1 MAANQNKAYK
11 DEVLFAN
18 PKQVGIKDRLEDDRI
33 SGTEFR
39 AHPML
44 RDNWGTVD
52 RLRGVLGKYYVTY
65 NGSKGLALYN
75 YAGLLTRLEAGES
88 PGTDDGPPSNLR
100 RLRKQL
106 SGDNQNTNLVLNLS
120 SINDETGKIVVQRN
134 VLGWGSYED
143 PHLGTDW
150 FADDTNF
157 QNYLYG
163 PLSIAEN
170 DRFGNTA
177 LYSGVL
183 NDDFF
188 QETYSDYSFIQHSP
202 SEQRALR
209 SEAKNATNIESKYNF
224 YIDSNPSY
232 EEVLATPSLEEF
244 MIPNAYYLQ
253 LELRNTTT
261 GTLAQYHKS
270 AIDIDGL
277 VPWFISSE
285 NGVGVTENTTL
296 SYYQSYSRAMAGN
309 EDALQAVGTSG
320 AARRDAMKANN
331 RDLAVLYSDLGVL
344 TEGSLSEGHIPFY
357 NKIIIDDDPEWKNGF
372 NSDGQGLLQ
381 KLLDD
386 EDTKDF
392 IDILQAE
399 AILAHKDIRP
409 RERTLMTTRTKIL
422 KSTVGRD
429 WTYENEDSASYRVL
443 FELKNKIGIQVSLAR
458 LGARFGATEL
468 DFNTNPV
475 YAGTKFLRDYDK
487 DVEDREISRSSAA
500 AVSLD
505 LYDETGQPSTFLN
518 SFKRS
523 LEEVYDSSPC
533 HTETLLYIV
542 EKYKANSDD
551 LIQTFFISPKFSIDS
566 NTGAKTVYYDSQIKF
581 EETYRYKFKKVILV
595 FGNEYEYQKDPFEGA
610 HGAWARRL
618 GRERLAFTNNLVVRA
633 MVVPYIQGE
642 IKAIAVAGAPPVS
655 PEISFYSP
663 KGHNSKVRI
672 LLNSSTGAY
681 EDKPI
686 AILESD
692 KEKIKNDFMQQTGI
706 FKSFDEILDAG
717 DKIQY
722 KSKDP
727 VNKYQIFK
735 IDFKP
740 SSYQDFNSGLMEAPP
755 GGFLLTNVDGSTP
768 GLIEVDPVVGIPGDY
783 IDTIEPNRK
792 YYYCARSIDI
802 HDNISNPTYI
812 YEIEMVDNSG
822 QIFLRQNLFM
832 FESPKETFTKTGRRF
847 IYIEP
852 SFQQTVLEDPAAA
865 GVPSGNNLP
874 NSTILGANGLDQKIW
889 NETMKIRLTSKK
901 TGRKMDLNLTFKNTG
916 VQNPSE

>member
-11 DEVLFAN
+11 DEVLFVN
-18 PKQVGIKDRLEDDRI
+18 LKQVGIKDRLEDARI
-33 SGTEFR
+33 LGTRVHF
-39 AHPML
+39 HPML
-44 RDNWGTVD
+44 RDNWETVD
-52 RLRGVLGKYYVTY
+52 RLRGVLGRYYVTY

-75 YAGLLTRLEAGES
+75 YAGLLTRLEAGGS
-88 PGTDDGPPSNLR
+88 PGTDDGPPSDLGKLR
-100 RLRKQL
+100 NQL
-106 SGDNQNTNLVLNLS
+106 SGDNQNTNLVLNLN
-120 SINDETGKIVVQRN
+120 SIDDETGKIVVERN
-134 VLGWGSYED
+134 INGWGSYEAQD
-143 PHLGTDW
+143 PHLDTDW
-150 FADDTNF
+150 FAHQTNF
-157 QNYLYG
+157 HIYLYG
-163 PLSIAEN
+163 GDEPLAGLIDPAAGTSW
-170 DRFGNTA
+170 
-177 LYSGVL
+177 SGVL

-188 QETYSDYSFIQHSP
+188 EETYSDYSFIQYSP

-209 SEAKNATNIESKYNF
+209 SEAGNATNIESKYNL
-224 YIDSNPSY
+224 YIATSPSY
-232 EEVLATPSLEEF
+232 EEVLTTPSLEEF

-357 NKIIIDDDPEWKNGF
+357 NKIIIDEDPEWKNGF

-581 EETYRYKFKKVILV
+581 EEMYRYKFKKVILV
-595 FGNEYEYQKDPFEGA
+595 FGNEYEYQKDPWPEGTDR
-610 HGAWARRL
+610 G
-618 GRERLAFTNNLVVRA
+618 T
-633 MVVPYIQGE
+633 
-642 IKAIAVAGAPPVS
+642 
-655 PEISFYSP
+655 
-663 KGHNSKVRI
+663 
-672 LLNSSTGAY
+672 
-681 EDKPI
+681 
-686 AILESD
+686 
-692 KEKIKNDFMQQTGI
+692 
-706 FKSFDEILDAG
+706 
-717 DKIQY
+717 
-722 KSKDP
+722 
-727 VNKYQIFK
+727 
-735 IDFKP
+735 
-740 SSYQDFNSGLMEAPP
+740 
-755 GGFLLTNVDGSTP
+755 
-768 GLIEVDPVVGIPGDY
+768 
-783 IDTIEPNRK
+783 
-792 YYYCARSIDI
+792 
-802 HDNISNPTYI
+802 
-812 YEIEMVDNSG
+812 
-822 QIFLRQNLFM
+822 
-832 FESPKETFTKTGRRF
+832 
-847 IYIEP
+847 
-852 SFQQTVLEDPAAA
+852 
-865 GVPSGNNLP
+865 
-874 NSTILGANGLDQKIW
+874 
-889 NETMKIRLTSKK
+889 
-901 TGRKMDLNLTFKNTG
+901 
-916 VQNPSE
+916 

>member
-1 MAANQNKAYK
+1 MAANQNKAFK
-11 DEVLFAN
+11 DQVLFVN
-18 PKQVGIKDRLEDDRI
+18 PEQVGIKDRLSDSRI
-33 SGTEFR
+33 SGTKVHF
-39 AHPML
+39 HPML
-44 RDNWGTVD
+44 RDNWDTVD
-52 RLRGVLGKYYVTY
+52 PLRGVLGKYYVTY

-75 YAGLLTRLEAGES
+75 YAGALKRIKDGNP
-88 PGTDDGPPSNLR
+88 PGTFDGPPSNLR
-100 RLRKQL
+100 RLKNQL
-106 SGDNQNTNLVLNLS
+106 SGDNQNTNLVLSLN

-134 VLGWGSYED
+134 LLGWGSYED

-163 PLSIAEN
+163 SLSIAEN
-170 DRFGNTA
+170 DRFGNTVG
-177 LYSGVL
+177 YSGVL

-188 QETYSDYSFIQHSP
+188 EETYSDYSFIQYSP
-202 SEQRALR
+202 SEQRVLR
-209 SEAKNATNIESKYNF
+209 SEAGNATNIESKYNF

-232 EEVLATPSLEEF
+232 EEVLSTPGLKEF

-253 LELRNTTT
+253 LELRNATT

-277 VPWFISSE
+277 VPWFISE
-285 NGVGVTENTTL
+285 GNGVTENTTL
-296 SYYQSYSRAMAGN
+296 NYYQSYSRAMAGN

-320 AARRDAMKANN
+320 DDRRDAMKANN

-372 NSDGQGLLQ
+372 NSSTSLLQ
-381 KLLDD
+381 RLLDD
-386 EDTKDF
+386 PDTKDF
-392 IDILQAE
+392 VDILQAE
-399 AILAHKDIRP
+399 AILAHKNLLITN
-409 RERTLMTTRTKIL
+409 EISMTRRTKIL
-422 KSTVGRD
+422 KDMDQNFDYETKSTG
-429 WTYENEDSASYRVL
+429 YKVL
-443 FELKNKIGIQVSLAR
+443 FDLGNKIGIQVNLAQ

-505 LYDETGQPSTFLN
+505 LYDETGQPSSFLS

-551 LIQTFFISPKFSIDS
+551 LIQTFFISPKFSIDTL
-566 NTGAKTVYYDSQIKF
+566 TGAKTVYYDSQIKF

-595 FGNEYEYQKDPFEGA
+595 FGNEYEYQKDPMEGWM
-610 HGAWARRL
+610 GTVSRRL

-672 LLNSSTGAY
+672 LLNSSTGGY

-717 DKIQY
+717 DKIEY

-740 SSYQDFNSGLMEAPP
+740 SSYQDFNS
-755 GGFLLTNVDGSTP
+755 

-792 YYYCARSIDI
+792 YYYCARSVDI
-802 HDNISNPTYI
+802 HENISNPTYI

-832 FESPKETFTKTGRRF
+832 FEVPKETFTKTGRRF

-852 SFQQTVLEDPAAA
+852 SLQQTVLEEPSAA
-865 GVPSGNNLP
+865 GAPSGNNLP
-874 NSTILGANGLDQKIW
+874 NSTILGANGLQKKIW